1 MGKQGENDTRFA
13 VDFTRQP
20 GSAMQKQLDPNE
32 VAARRSLAGSR
43 YDLVDRNNNIV
54 LEYRKK
60 ELVRLTLTDPVT
72 GKSGEVKSLVS
83 SLQTKYA
90 LKGYNVEATA
100 LEAAGGKVVTTGKDI
115 LVTLPAYRFT
125 STPETDNTG
134 RLKSPPKMSKAIC
147 RIVNRAW
154 LSFRHLR

>member
-1 MGKQGENDTRFA
+1 MTRTKSLHGVA
-13 VDFTRQP
+13 CRQ
-20 GSAMQKQLDPNE
+20 
-32 VAARRSLAGSR
+32 R

-100 LEAAGGKVVTTGKDI
+100 LEAAGGQSGH
-115 LVTLPAYRFT
+115 
-125 STPETDNTG
+125 NG
-134 RLKSPPKMSKAIC
+134 
-147 RIVNRAW
+147 
-154 LSFRHLR
+154 